1 MTFQSIR
8 CTFRLQVL
16 MLCSCRSAFVVYRL
30 DVVIIGLICSYVK
43 YYLALFLN
51 YFLCLKSRL
60 TLIQADKYPVIHQV
74 FAVSV
79 GIYGLIF

>member
-30 DVVIIGLICSYVK
+30 DVVIIGLIYSYVK

-51 YFLCLKSRL
+51 YFLGLKSRL
-60 TLIQADKYPVIHQV
+60 TLIQADTNLALLCNKSG
-74 FAVSV
+74 AVRLN
-79 GIYGLIF
+79 LIS